1 MSNTKSVK
9 GLKLC
14 FNGVELTFSRY
25 RSIIFRFY
33 FVKVP
38 GKSLIFNLKAKIL
51 ISLEHLWYYTHVV
64 IFLDYKRL
72 WVHKRKV
79 QSTQYIAIVT
89 KTMANS
95 KLPCIFFILT
105 TFKNLINAKGGLRY
119 ILNERS
125 FHFSKK
131 ISIELKSLYF
141 IIANGCQ
148 LVNNI
153 VWRLGRCFGGFFSNR
168 YKITKIDTN

>member
-1 MSNTKSVK
+1 MSHDM
-9 GLKLC
+9 
-14 FNGVELTFSRY
+14 
-25 RSIIFRFY
+25 RSY
-33 FVKVP
+33 LLKVP
-38 GKSLIFNLKAKIL
+38 GKSLISNLKAKIL

-64 IFLDYKRL
+64 IFLDYKIL
-72 WVHKRKV
+72 WMHKRKV
-79 QSTQYIAIVT
+79 QSTQYIAIIT

-95 KLPCIFFILT
+95 NLPCIFFILT

-131 ISIELKSLYF
+131 IWIELISLYF

-153 VWRLGRCFGGFFSNR
+153 VWRLGRCFGIFFKSL
-168 YKITKIDTN
+168 

>member
-1 MSNTKSVK
+1 MSHDM
-9 GLKLC
+9 
-14 FNGVELTFSRY
+14 
-25 RSIIFRFY
+25 RSY
-33 FVKVP
+33 LLKVP
-38 GKSLIFNLKAKIL
+38 GKSLIANLTAKIL

-64 IFLDYKRL
+64 IFLDYKIL
-72 WVHKRKV
+72 WMHKRKV
-79 QSTQYIAIVT
+79 QSTQYIAIII
-89 KTMANS
+89 KTMNNS
-95 KLPCIFFILT
+95 NLPCIFFILT

-131 ISIELKSLYF
+131 IWIELISLYF

-153 VWRLGRCFGGFFSNR
+153 VWRLGRCFGIFFKSL
-168 YKITKIDTN
+168 